1 MRSKEQIEHGITFQL
16 MLFLMPYKQ
25 VVFMRATKLKRSSKF
40 TRKCYKNV
48 ISSKYLGSHLQSRW
62 L

>member
-25 VVFMRATKLKRSSKF
+25 VVFMRATTKEK
-40 TRKCYKNV
+40 
-48 ISSKYLGSHLQSRW
+48 
-62 L
+62 